1 MMNQQIDLL
10 KSILF
15 AEWTTLVT
23 FGICLLVL
31 QKQKKP
37 AYQLYTRARQLLA
50 INFLIFAME
59 PFLYWL
65 KEEEIYSIPYPETIS
80 LSVYLI
86 VTVLLSMIYLP
97 FVQPDYITRK
107 RVLHNVI
114 FLAGCLSFLCIGAI
128 IGGTF
133 RLISHITVTVVLLT
147 MVILLGIRFYSY
159 YRKAQQKMA
168 NFYTDNFKQSIA
180 WLARSVTLV
189 VALGFPSY
197 IPSILPHWGIEIY
210 KALCL
215 LSIIYMFLSFT
226 NYMFNANFVVLNIT
240 LPQKNV
246 RLDKGT
252 IEKLQRC
259 TLRWQKT
266 LAALTKNIT
275 INDVSRQLGTNRTYL
290 SLYLNTYLN
299 LTFSEWIGQIRLKQA
314 KILLASNAIMSMEQ
328 VAEATGFT
336 SSSAF
341 SHYFKAHEGLS
352 PIRWRRQTRHKKTD
366 QSD

>member
-1 MMNQQIDLL
+1 MNQQIDLL

-80 LSVYLI
+80 LSLYLI

-133 RLISHITVTVVLLT
+133 
-147 MVILLGIRFYSY
+147 
-159 YRKAQQKMA
+159 
-168 NFYTDNFKQSIA
+168 
-180 WLARSVTLV
+180 
-189 VALGFPSY
+189 
-197 IPSILPHWGIEIY
+197 
-210 KALCL
+210 
-215 LSIIYMFLSFT
+215 
-226 NYMFNANFVVLNIT
+226 
-240 LPQKNV
+240 
-246 RLDKGT
+246 
-252 IEKLQRC
+252 
-259 TLRWQKT
+259 
-266 LAALTKNIT
+266 
-275 INDVSRQLGTNRTYL
+275 
-290 SLYLNTYLN
+290 
-299 LTFSEWIGQIRLKQA
+299 
-314 KILLASNAIMSMEQ
+314 
-328 VAEATGFT
+328 
-336 SSSAF
+336 
-341 SHYFKAHEGLS
+341 
-352 PIRWRRQTRHKKTD
+352 KTD
-366 QSD
+366 QPYNCNGGSLNNGYSFGNPFLQLLPKGATKDG

>member
-80 LSVYLI
+80 LSLYLI
-86 VTVLLSMIYLP
+86 VTV
-97 FVQPDYITRK
+97 
-107 RVLHNVI
+107 
-114 FLAGCLSFLCIGAI
+114 
-128 IGGTF
+128 
-133 RLISHITVTVVLLT
+133 
-147 MVILLGIRFYSY
+147 
-159 YRKAQQKMA
+159 
-168 NFYTDNFKQSIA
+168 
-180 WLARSVTLV
+180 
-189 VALGFPSY
+189 
-197 IPSILPHWGIEIY
+197 
-210 KALCL
+210 L

-266 LAALTKNIT
+266 PAALTKNIT

-314 KILLASNAIMSMEQ
+314 KTLLASNAIMSMEQ